1 MSVRTLELIVNVLD
15 FDLPRA
21 TLCAKYK
28 SVLYFCI
35 TLGETL
41 IEEEMKVGP
50 KGQVVIPC
58 TMRKALRISPGSKVI
73 FKLDDGRLILEKPEL
88 DAVAIFRRT
97 AKQINHNTRVNTHQ
111 YEEELEE
118 RNP

>member
-1 MSVRTLELIVNVLD
+1 M
-15 FDLPRA
+15 
-21 TLCAKYK
+21 
-28 SVLYFCI
+28 
-35 TLGETL
+35 

-50 KGQVVIPC
+50 KGQVVIPH

-88 DAVAIFRRT
+88 DAVAIFRKT
-97 AKQINHNTRVNTHQ
+97 AKKISHNTRLNPHQ

>member
-1 MSVRTLELIVNVLD
+1 
-15 FDLPRA
+15 
-21 TLCAKYK
+21 
-28 SVLYFCI
+28 
-35 TLGETL
+35 
-41 IEEEMKVGP
+41 
-50 KGQVVIPC
+50 
-58 TMRKALRISPGSKVI
+58 MRKALRISPGSKVI

-97 AKQINHNTRVNTHQ
+97 AKQINHNTRVNTHL

>member
-1 MSVRTLELIVNVLD
+1 LGLIANMLD
-15 FDLPRA
+15 FDSPRT
-21 TLCAKYK
+21 TLYAKYK
-28 SVLYFCI
+28 SELYFCI
-35 TLGETL
+35 TLGETV

-50 KGQVVIPC
+50 KGQVVIPR

-97 AKQINHNTRVNTHQ
+97 AKQINHNARVNTHQ

>member
-1 MSVRTLELIVNVLD
+1 MGK
-15 FDLPRA
+15 
-21 TLCAKYK
+21 TLCGKYK
-28 SVLYFCI
+28 SELYKCI
-35 TLGETL
+35 TLGETV

-50 KGQVVIPC
+50 KGQVVIPR

-73 FKLDDGRLILEKPEL
+73 FKLDDGRLILEKPNL

-97 AKQINHNTRVNTHQ
+97 AKQINHNTRVNPHQ
-111 YEEELEE
+111 YEEELEG